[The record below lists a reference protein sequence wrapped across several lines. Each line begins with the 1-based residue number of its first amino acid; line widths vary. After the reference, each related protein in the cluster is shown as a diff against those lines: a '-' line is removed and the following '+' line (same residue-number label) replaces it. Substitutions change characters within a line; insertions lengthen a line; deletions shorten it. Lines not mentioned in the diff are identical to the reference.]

1 MLSLIESE
9 ACCEPGGFLWNDTRS
24 VTHWVAKLLPGRLV
38 GLTREG
44 PRLASSSREEDADE
58 PAGLD
63 AKSHVALDQA
73 KCQRPRRSPL
83 LLNGRAL
90 PSCDTRR
97 KDGARR
103 STQPSKLTGLL
114 TRKSTLTRKL
124 KVSVDFMRTGIIW

>member
-1 MLSLIESE
+1 MGRPHCLELCMLSLIESE

-73 KCQRPRRSPL
+73 ECRRPRRSPRGSL
-83 LLNGRAL
+83 HLDPMGG
-90 PSCDTRR
+90 S
-97 KDGARR
+97 
-103 STQPSKLTGLL
+103 
-114 TRKSTLTRKL
+114 
-124 KVSVDFMRTGIIW
+124 